1 MSRDKLVRLSDE
13 EYDQLR
19 SVHRLMD
26 GDNWDDTP
34 IGSVVGRLAQD
45 YLAEKQSEGTI
56 YVKMFE
62 DE

>member
-45 YLAEKQSEGTI
+45 YLAEK
-56 YVKMFE
+56 
-62 DE
+62 